1 MVEKNPLTPYGREV
15 KHRLIDIDKTPG
27 WLVHQVK
34 EQGHRKFD
42 SSFLAKIL
50 NGKVQ
55 QSGYTKTINE
65 ILEKEEAR
73 QNAANKLG

>member
-55 QSGYTKTINE
+55 QSGYAAIIDE
-65 ILEKEEAR
+65 ILNKEETKQHDAIKR
-73 QNAANKLG
+73 G